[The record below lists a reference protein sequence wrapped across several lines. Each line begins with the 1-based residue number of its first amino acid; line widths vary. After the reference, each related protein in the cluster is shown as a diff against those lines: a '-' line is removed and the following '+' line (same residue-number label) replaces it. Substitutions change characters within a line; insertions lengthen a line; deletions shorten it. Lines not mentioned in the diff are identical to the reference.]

1 MEAIAVNEAKKLKVA
16 KVKCLKSIL
25 FHTRYFFME
34 QYKRKFVV
42 NSHHEQVCNVL
53 EQVLT
58 GNLVKV
64 IINIAPRYS
73 KTELAVKNFISHA
86 LALNPASRY
95 IHLSFSD
102 SLALDNSEAVKD
114 ILKLEKYRMLFPDVE
129 IKKGSDS
136 KKKWYTTAGGGV
148 YATSTAGQV
157 TGFGAGA
164 VDKEN
169 EDDNEELDLDF
180 IETKEEFAGALIIDD
195 PIKPEDAESETKRE
209 RINARYD
216 STIKNRVN
224 SRKTP
229 IIIMGQRTH
238 PNDLSGYVME
248 SDGFTTDLE
257 EAKSDLSKWFLLS
270 IPVIQEDENGNEY
283 ALWEFKHSLEELRKM
298 EDTNKH
304 VFGTQYMQNPQP
316 KEGLMY
322 DTFKT
327 YTHIPATAKTIRKAY
342 IDVADKGKDNL
353 CSIVYDELEHGCYVL
368 DVLYTNL
375 PMRDTQ
381 PMTAMQQA
389 KFKVNICRVES
400 NNGGEG
406 FATEVEKQTRILKN
420 HLTTFKTFHQGD
432 NKEVRIFNNS
442 AKVNNLVYMPVDWKT
457 RWPHFYKHVTN
468 YLKSGKNSS
477 DDAEDCLTGV
487 VEYFGEDKLTTGTP
501 AWAGVFR

>member
-1 MEAIAVNEAKKLKVA
+1 MGIVATQEAKKLKVA

-25 FHTRYFFME
+25 FHTRYFFMQ

-42 NSHHEQVCNVL
+42 NSHHERVCNVL
-53 EQVLT
+53 EQVLQ
-58 GNLVKV
+58 GNLIKV

-73 KTELAVKNFISHA
+73 KTELAVKNFISNGI
-86 LALNPASRY
+86 ALNPASRY

-114 ILKLEKYRMLFPDVE
+114 ILKLEHYRMLFPDVE

-164 VDKEN
+164 VDVESE
-169 EDDNEELDLDF
+169 EDEEIDLDF
-180 IETKEEFAGALIIDD
+180 IETKEGFAGALIIDD

-238 PNDLSGYVME
+238 PHDLCGYVME
-248 SDGFTTDLE
+248 SDGFTTDIE
-257 EAKSDLSKWFLLS
+257 EAKANPDKWFLLS
-270 IPVIQEDENGNEY
+270 ISVIQEDENGNEY
-283 ALWEFKHSLEELRKM
+283 PLWEFKHSLEELHKM
-298 EDTNKH
+298 ELANKH
-304 VFGTQYMQNPQP
+304 VFGTQYRQNPQP

-322 DTFKT
+322 DEFKT
-327 YTHIPATAKTIRKAY
+327 YTHIPATAKTIRKTY
-342 IDVADKGKDNL
+342 IDTADKGKDNL

-368 DVLYTNL
+368 DVIYTNL
-375 PMRDTQ
+375 PMKDTQ
-381 PMTAMQQA
+381 PETAMQQA

-406 FATEVEKQTRILKN
+406 FATEVERQTRILKN
-420 HLTTFKTFHQGD
+420 NTTKFKTFHQSD

-442 AKVNNLVYMPVDWKT
+442 AKVNNLIYMPEDWKT
-457 RWPHFYKHVTN
+457 RWPLFHRHVTT
-468 YLKSGKNSS
+468 YLKSGKNTS

-487 VEYFGEDKLTTGTP
+487 VEFFGQDKLATTTP
-501 AWAGVFR
+501 TWVGGFR